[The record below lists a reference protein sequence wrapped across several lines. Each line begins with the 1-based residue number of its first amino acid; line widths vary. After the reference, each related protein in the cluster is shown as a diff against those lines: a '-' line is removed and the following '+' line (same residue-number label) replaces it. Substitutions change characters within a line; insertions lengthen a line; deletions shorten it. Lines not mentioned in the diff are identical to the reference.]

1 MHYSSIYSFIH
12 LSTHYPRGHRY
23 QGPRV
28 PRRHHYSSIRPF
40 LPPFLPSL
48 SRHASFQNQ
57 GRQVKRAKGQKCTFP
72 SYVPYL
78 HVKKKKKR
86 LPRVYPSHQLLNHSN
101 IHSKSYRSCDFEQK
115 CFPLPLAEYHL
126 YGEST
131 EGSSTAP

>member
-40 LPPFLPSL
+40 LPSFLPSL
-48 SRHASFQNQ
+48 FHHLSFQIRGARSN
-57 GRQVKRAKGQKCTFP
+57 ALKGKNAL
-72 SYVPYL
+72 SHHMY
-78 HVKKKKKR
+78 HISMSKKKIR
-86 LPRVYPSHQLLNHSN
+86 LPRVDPSHQLLIHSN

-115 CFPLPLAEYHL
+115 FFPLPLAEYHL